1 MNNKLTNNNSK
12 DKSKLDHEGFRR
24 AIVQLHKPDIN
35 KKHIEKAAG
44 EINKTIKTHF
54 NGTSKGRSMKTMPE
68 EKQTLST
75 IKEVTS
81 GFLVK
86 AAQKALDKSETIGQ
100 KANKDVKKMD
110 SMTGDDNK
118 VFPGKEKEH
127 QDLSKSVNADR
138 EMSDKKRMQAKSFMS
153 AAKKR
158 AMKEEV
164 VDEGLG
170 KTLAAGALALGMG
183 AAGSA
188 AVTKA
193 YPDKPLHYQVKKIGD
208 KYNVY
213 HKNNIG
219 GKIHFSSDSESKAK
233 NWMKQN
239 EELELDEAKRGR
251 PPKEGSKAWQAA
263 KSKAQ
268 TGEGEEQ
275 EADKNIVNQM
285 RKKPVGDHH
294 SLTFNNG
301 EKKQVHV
308 QHVNKAL
315 SMLANTA
322 KPADREKLQNSL
334 SHSHD
339 RFMSTV
345 KSGKAIEDAPRAK
358 VSLAKSVREDVDPT
372 TKPAARGAIITKVV
386 RKADGSLQLVKTSV
400 GRQFQRDVVDAKE
413 AVTFYDPK
421 KEEQEEKKEKHP
433 QPKGFSVDLT
443 SDSRK
448 KMQADPLASDEKI
461 DIPPTIGNKS
471 SGGEDTTYVG
481 GKYSVAEDKTL
492 NNLYVDLSEENKQI
506 FNNLIQTPE
515 GKEKLLMFARN
526 QGY

>member
-1 MNNKLTNNNSK
+1 MTDKK
-12 DKSKLDHEGFRR
+12 VDKSKSGVKMDHEGFRR
-24 AIVQLHKPDIN
+24 MIVQLHKPDIN

-75 IKEVTS
+75 IKEVS
-81 GFLVK
+81 SKLLGNASK
-86 AAQKALDKSETIGQ
+86 AASDKVSFFKQRANQKV
-100 KANKDVKKMD
+100 KDVD
-110 SMTGDDNK
+110 SMTDADNK
-118 VFPGKEKEH
+118 IVKGKEKEA
-127 QDLSKSVNADR
+127 DKLSKEINTDR
-138 EMSDKKRMQAKSFMS
+138 DMADKKAKQAKFFARA
-153 AAKKR
+153 AAKKEV
-158 AMKEEV
+158 KEEA

-170 KTLAAGALALGMG
+170 KALAAGALAIGMG

-188 AVTKA
+188 AITKA

-233 NWMKQN
+233 EWMKQN

-268 TGEGEEQ
+268 SGEGEEQ

-315 SMLANTA
+315 SMLSNTP

-339 RFMSTV
+339 RFMNTI

-372 TKPAARGAIITKVV
+372 TTPAARGAIVTKVV
-386 RKADGSLQLVKTSV
+386 RKPDGSLQLVKTSV
-400 GRQFQRDVVDAKE
+400 GRKFQRDVVDAKE

-421 KEEQEEKKEKHP
+421 KEEEEEKKEKHP

-448 KMQADPLASDEKI
+448 KIQADPLASDEKL
-461 DIPPTIGNKS
+461 DIPPTIGNLS
-471 SGGEDTTYVG
+471 AGGEDTTYAG
-481 GKYSVAEDKTL
+481 GKYSVAENETL
-492 NNLYVDLSEENKQI
+492 NNLYVDLSEENKQV
-506 FNNLIQTPE
+506 FNNLILTDE
-515 GKEKLLMFARN
+515 GREKLLQFAKN